1 MMPAVESQGGGASR
15 TAPIAAGDGDGRAP
29 QTTVEASGEGRPAA
43 RNAARRARVSLCLP
57 GGGLTG
63 ALYQIGALAAL
74 EDGVEGIDN
83 QSFSLYIGHGSGAAV
98 ASALAGGIPTE
109 RLYRALLDPSDNFF
123 PLERSHLLQ
132 IDVGEWRRALST
144 SVVALRHAIVRLTT
158 RGDATPNAPAQQYL
172 FEQLDRFNDS
182 LPAGL
187 FRLERY
193 ERFLAEFFLRRGIP
207 NSFRAMPRTLR
218 IPTHDLDSGER
229 VVFGAEGLDDVPV
242 SLACAASLALP
253 LFFSPV
259 RIDNRHYIDGGLGH
273 VAHLDLAQ
281 AAGAEL
287 TIVVS
292 PLVPVSTAHR
302 PVPTGHGVRESV
314 RDKGMLWVFNQ
325 AMRIGAHARLHQ
337 AVGRTLAEGKM
348 QVLVLEPAPNDA
360 LLFLHN
366 PANLRARRAI
376 LEYAYRTTRER
387 IAVWVEKNR
396 AVVEAMGW
404 HEARTSNPGAG

>member
-1 MMPAVESQGGGASR
+1 MMPAVGSQGGGASR
-15 TAPIAAGDGDGRAP
+15 TAQIAAGDGDGRAP
-29 QTTVEASGEGRPAA
+29 QTTVEASGEGRPAR
-43 RNAARRARVSLCLP
+43 RNEARRARVSLCLP

-109 RLYRALLDPSDNFF
+109 RLYRALLDPVDNFF

-144 SVVALRHAIVRLTT
+144 SMVALRHAVVRLTT
-158 RGDATPNAPAQQYL
+158 RGDAAPNASAQQYL

-229 VVFGAEGLDDVPV
+229 VVFGAEGFDAVPV

-259 RIDNRHYIDGGLGH
+259 RIDHRHYIDGGLGH

-281 AAGAEL
+281 AAGADL

-337 AVGRTLAEGKM
+337 AVGRTRAEGKM

-360 LLFLHN
+360 MLFLHN

-404 HEARTSNPGAG
+404 HEARTSSPGAG

>member
-15 TAPIAAGDGDGRAP
+15 PAQIAAGDGEGRAP
-29 QTTVEASGEGRPAA
+29 ETVEANGEGRAA
-43 RNAARRARVSLCLP
+43 PRREARGARVSLCLP

-83 QSFSLYIGHGSGAAV
+83 QSFSLYLGHGSGAAV
-98 ASALAGGIPTE
+98 AAALAGGIPIE
-109 RLYRALLDPSDNFF
+109 RLYRALLDPVDNFF
-123 PLERSHLLQ
+123 PLERSHLLHL
-132 IDVGEWRRALST
+132 DVSEWRRALTT
-144 SVVALRHAIVRLTT
+144 SLVALRHAIVRLST

-187 FRLERY
+187 FQLDRY

-218 IPTHDLDSGER
+218 IPTYDLDSGER
-229 VVFGAEGLDDVPV
+229 VIFGAEGFDDVPV

-259 RIDNRHYIDGGLGH
+259 RIDQRHYLDGGLGH

-314 RDKGMLWVFNQ
+314 RDKGLLWVFNQ

-337 AVGRTLAEGKM
+337 AVGRTRAEGNM
-348 QVLVLEPAPNDA
+348 QVLVLEPARNDA

-387 IAVWVEKNR
+387 ITLWMEKNR
-396 AVVEAMGW
+396 AAVEAMGW
-404 HEARTSNPGAG
+404 HEARASGAASG